1 MSDHA
6 VLCTADKTY
15 SLRQVHSSNTTYLV
29 QPCTATTTTTSMAAG
44 VTATSTITSYLELLP
59 LTPNPQTLLR
69 PLLLPY
75 PSSHPPPSA
84 GSGFGRS
91 RQQLLHDL
99 PISNAEFSAAWASL
113 CAFESG
119 GVAYTPS
126 VQAILKTLREAVTG
140 AVAEGMKLSAPFSA
154 AALLRAIDDPEVPL
168 GLLESVLA
176 LICDVSTT
184 EGGDS
189 GGSGGGGGGGGVG
202 DSNCC
207 WVLDSQRCV
216 RIVGRWVLQEWH
228 EGGKGVD
235 MLYITFISKWKAA
248 VPDECAGLCKL
259 ELLKVR
265 FRSKSLG

>member
-29 QPCTATTTTTSMAAG
+29 QPCTTTTTTTTSTVAG

-59 LTPNPQTLLR
+59 LTPDPQTLLR

-84 GSGFGRS
+84 GSGLGRS

-113 CAFESG
+113 CAFESD

-140 AVAEGMKLSAPFSA
+140 AVAEGMKLSVPFSPT
-154 AALLRAIDDPEVPL
+154 ALLRAIDDPEVPL

-176 LICDVSTT
+176 LICDVSTV
-184 EGGDS
+184 EG
-189 GGSGGGGGGGGVG
+189 GGGGGGGGVG
-202 DSNCC
+202 DSDCC

-216 RIVGRWVLQEWH
+216 RTVGRWVLQEWH

-248 VPDECAGLCKL
+248 MPDECAGLCKL
-259 ELLKVR
+259 ELLKVG
-265 FRSKSLG
+265 FRS

>member
-1 MSDHA
+1 M
-6 VLCTADKTY
+6 
-15 SLRQVHSSNTTYLV
+15 
-29 QPCTATTTTTSMAAG
+29 
-44 VTATSTITSYLELLP
+44 TATSTVTSYLELLP
-59 LTPNPQTLLR
+59 LAPDPQTLLQ

-75 PSSHPPPSA
+75 PSSHPSSPSFSSLPSA
-84 GSGFGRS
+84 GSGCGRS

-99 PISNAEFSAAWASL
+99 PISNAEFSAAWTSL

-176 LICDVSTT
+176 LICNESTT
-184 EGGDS
+184 EGGGV
-189 GGSGGGGGGGGVG
+189 GGS
-202 DSNCC
+202 DCF

-216 RIVGRWVLQEWH
+216 RTIGRWVLQEWH
-228 EGGKGVD
+228 EGGKGAD

-248 VPDECAGLCKL
+248 VPDVCAGLCKL